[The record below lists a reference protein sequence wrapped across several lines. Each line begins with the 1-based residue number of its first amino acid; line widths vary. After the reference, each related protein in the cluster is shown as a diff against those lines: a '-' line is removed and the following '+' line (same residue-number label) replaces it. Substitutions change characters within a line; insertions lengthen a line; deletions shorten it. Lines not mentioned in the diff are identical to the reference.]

1 MIREYGC
8 RTPLVRHEPND
19 DQVLSGSANSPLST
33 GAELVEERRKE
44 TAFWRIAG

>member
-8 RTPLVRHEPND
+8 RTPLVRREPDD
-19 DQVLSGSANSPLST
+19 DQVLSGSANSPLPT
-33 GAELVEERRKE
+33 DAELAEDGHKE